1 MSDHGGQHDDWF
13 RHSPE
18 EGLPQHEHAGHVNT
32 TSIGLT
38 LLVIVFGVLGLVI
51 LLSMYY
57 VSYTTTLKA
66 ERQEGTRSAAEYL
79 AYRDSAERALS
90 SFGWADRN
98 AGKVNLPIDRAMDD
112 VVAYYNRPGRSARAP
127 WHGPARAPAAPTAA
141 ADSGTADGA
150 GPIAMEAARSD
161 D

>member
-32 TSIGLT
+32 TTIGLT
-38 LLVIVFGVLGLVI
+38 LLVIVFGVLGTVI

-66 ERQEGTRSAAEYL
+66 ERQEGTQSAAEYL
-79 AYRDSAERALS
+79 AYRDNAERALS

-98 AGKVNLPIDRAMDD
+98 AGKVNVPIDRAMDE
-112 VVAYYNRPGRSARAP
+112 VVAYYNRPGRHARAAWHGPSREAARAP
-127 WHGPARAPAAPTAA
+127 GG
-141 ADSGTADGA
+141 SGS
-150 GPIAMEAARSD
+150 IAMEASRSD